1 MDVNLVRV
9 QGRWS
14 MTLASGTGCGARGW
28 RLVTVTP
35 GRPGHQPAGTMT
47 GARGAS
53 LEVPHRLAGNPPRE
67 LVCHEA
73 WPRLSLG
80 MNSPIGTEPWWNA
93 EWRARFAKRAPHREM
108 RLVPTRVVRRSASFF
123 FLRTSWLEAQIVRL
137 PATTAGILWRRS
149 VQRAEKFSSRDND
162 SGADH
167 IARTITLVIAG
178 LDPAI
183 SITVAGLWRGLWLF

>member
-1 MDVNLVRV
+1 MAVNLAHV
-9 QGRWS
+9 QGRRAV
-14 MTLASGTGCGARGW
+14 TPQDGAGGGARGW

-35 GRPGHQPAGTMT
+35 GRPGHQPAGTRT

-53 LEVPHRLAGNPPRE
+53 LEVPHRLAGTPPRE

-93 EWRARFAKRAPHREM
+93 EWRARFAKRAPRREV
-108 RLVPTRVVRRSASFF
+108 RLVSTRVVRRSASLFF
-123 FLRTSWLEAQIVRL
+123 FRPSWLKAQIVRL
-137 PATTAGILWRRS
+137 PAPTAGILWRRS

-162 SGADH
+162 SGAD
-167 IARTITLVIAG
+167 
-178 LDPAI
+178 
-183 SITVAGLWRGLWLF
+183 